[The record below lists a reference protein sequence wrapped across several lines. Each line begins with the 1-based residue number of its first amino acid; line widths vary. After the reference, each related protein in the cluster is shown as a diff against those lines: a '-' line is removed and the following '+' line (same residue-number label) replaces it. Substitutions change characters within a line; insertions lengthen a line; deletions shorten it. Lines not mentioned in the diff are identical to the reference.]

1 MSTVETGIP
10 VAIISVAG
18 AFRSGKSF
26 LLSLFIR
33 SLEGHNIDPSD
44 KSVLGGFDGDANG
57 FFWKAGIEPNTQGMT
72 VWSKPYFIDR
82 SVGGRKSKMTV
93 LLVDTQ

>member
-1 MSTVETGIP
+1 MQLASVAGAKGGTPGSLKFHRENLENVVSTVETGIP

-33 SLEGHNIDPSD
+33 SLE
-44 KSVLGGFDGDANG
+44 A
-57 FFWKAGIEPNTQGMT
+57 
-72 VWSKPYFIDR
+72 
-82 SVGGRKSKMTV
+82 
-93 LLVDTQ
+93 